1 MRSYR
6 LLHSL
11 LLVPA
16 IAACGDDGGSNKP
29 DAFVI
34 VADATPDTPPPPPG
48 CEYGELNDA
57 TNDDATSAG
66 QAEQTMVTF
75 GGSAVFCGSLNTARY
90 DATSNKVDA
99 DAYTFTLTGD
109 TELYFSM
116 YGAGLAGIAQ
126 VDLQIYGGQG
136 FQMLVTSGS
145 FAGNHAAAITALG
158 AGTYEIYVRAYNNGA
173 PATDVPYK
181 VKITTDDLEARC
193 AAVTTGGFAEA
204 GDGVNNL
211 GNDMVGVDFE
221 ATDPDMFQVLTP
233 ANDVPENTALTI
245 ADAMKYRF
253 TGTAQVTNPVVGSFR
268 DRDTFEITTGAMTN
282 EITVR
287 TSWPTATADLD
298 MFLFEKPA
306 AGAMNPLEIGSSAFT
321 GLGPNEEI
329 ITAAVKP
336 NTKYWV
342 WVGNY
347 SDSTGAGVYSSTICG
362 VNYAVPN

>member
-16 IAACGDDGGSNKP
+16 IAACGDDGGSNTP
-29 DAFVI
+29 DAFI
-34 VADATPDTPPPPPG
+34 ITGDAMPDTPPPPPG
-48 CEYGELNDA
+48 CDYGELNDA

-66 QAEQTMVTF
+66 QPEQSMVMF
-75 GGSAVFCGSLNTARY
+75 SGSAVFCGKLNIARY
-90 DATSNKVDA
+90 DTTTNKVDA

-109 TELYFSM
+109 TELYISM

-136 FQMLVTSGS
+136 FQSLVTSGS
-145 FAGNHAAAITALG
+145 FAGNHAAAITVLE

-173 PATDVPYK
+173 PAADVDYK
-181 VKITTDDLEARC
+181 VKLSTDDLEARC
-193 AAVTTGGFAEA
+193 VPVTTGGFAEA
-204 GDGVNNL
+204 GDGANNL
-211 GNDMVGVDFE
+211 GNDMVGIDFD
-221 ATDPDMFQVLTP
+221 ATDPDMFQILTT

-245 ADAMKYRF
+245 ADAMSYRF
-253 TGTAQVTNPVVGSFR
+253 TGTGQVTNPIVGSYR

-282 EITVR
+282 EITIR
-287 TSWPTATADLD
+287 TAWPTATADLD
-298 MFLFEKPA
+298 MFVFEKPP
-306 AGAMNPLEIGSSAFT
+306 AGAMTPIELGSAAFT
-321 GLGPNEEI
+321 GVGPNEEV
-329 ITAAVKP
+329 ITIAVDP

-342 WVGNY
+342 WIGNY

-362 VNYAVPN
+362 VNYTPPN